1 MQKKV
6 KYLRMAFVE
15 PTIYVPELKRT
26 ATLTA
31 TVLITTAKVFKSSY
45 LLVSQRHLFVL
56 HFKALLP
63 QIFQKPPMCVKTT
76 IVKTALNVKIRSTA
90 TLARVILTVKAS
102 YFSHKR
108 HKVPLLLIITI
119 VYL

>member
-1 MQKKV
+1 MTYVRVALVKK
-6 KYLRMAFVE
+6 E
-15 PTIYVPELKRT
+15 TIYVPLECKT
-26 ATLTA
+26 TITA

-45 LLVSQRHLFVL
+45 LLVSQRHLLVL

-63 QIFQKPPMCVKTT
+63 QIFQKPLMCVKTT

-108 HKVPLLLIITI
+108 HKVPLLLIITT